1 MIALIAAYAL
11 ALQTVLAP
19 LLASPANSHSLDG
32 KPLFELCLDSSGATF
47 PVDGGVPSG
56 THDHD
61 IDCQLC
67 VHGGLAFLDAPP
79 IAVGW
84 VVQAAS
90 VSIRWAV
97 IDNPIP
103 DAAGFIGKQARGP
116 PLLT

>member
-1 MIALIAAYAL
+1 MIVLIAAYAL
-11 ALQTVLAP
+11 GLQSVIAP
-19 LLASPANSHSLDG
+19 LISGPFSPRSVG
-32 KPLFELCLDSSGATF
+32 GFELCLASNGATA
-47 PVDGGVPSG
+47 PVKGSVPLG
-56 THDHD
+56 THNDD
-61 IDCQLC
+61 IHCKLC
-67 VHGGLAFLDAPP
+67 VHGGLAFLDAPT

-84 VVQAAS
+84 VVQATS

>member
-47 PVDGGVPSG
+47 PVGGGVPSG
-56 THDHD
+56 PHDHD

-67 VHGGLAFLDAPP
+67 VHGGLALPVSP
-79 IAVGW
+79 SIAGGLGVP
-84 VVQAAS
+84 AARPS
-90 VSIRWAV
+90 TKCAAI
-97 IDNPIP
+97 IHPIP
-103 DAAGFIGKQARGP
+103 AA
-116 PLLT
+116 

>member
-11 ALQTVLAP
+11 GLQSVIAP
-19 LLASPANSHSLDG
+19 LISGPFSSHSVDG
-32 KPLFELCLDSSGATF
+32 APFELCLASVVAPS
-47 PVDGGVPSG
+47 PINGGVPSG
-56 THDHD
+56 PHDHD

-67 VHGGLAFLDAPP
+67 VHGGLAFLDAPS

-84 VVQAAS
+84 VVQAVS
-90 VSIRWAV
+90 TSIRWAV